1 MKKLIFVDTSAL
13 IALGNKKDSFHQQAL
28 EIHQYLNSSSVKFV
42 TTSGVLLEF
51 GNAFSRLSLKPVA
64 ITLIK
69 AIKTSEKWQ
78 YIAID
83 EEIFNQA
90 FNLYEKRLDKE
101 WGMVDC
107 TSIVIAQKM
116 GIVEVFTTDHHF
128 KQAGFT
134 ILLTKDF

>member
-1 MKKLIFVDTSAL
+1 M
-13 IALGNKKDSFHQQAL
+13 
-28 EIHQYLNSSSVKFV
+28 
-42 TTSGVLLEF
+42 LLEF

-78 YIAID
+78 YINID
-83 EEIFNQA
+83 QEIFNQA
-90 FNLYEKRLDKE
+90 FYLYEKRQDKE

-116 GIVEVFTTDHHF
+116 GIEQIFSTDHHF
-128 KQAGFT
+128 QQAGFT
-134 ILLTKDF
+134 ILLRADT